1 MDRTLPLDL
10 DDLPFSGR
18 LPSLPAVALEVLRVC
33 QDPEA
38 SVDELVRV
46 LGRDPALAAKLL
58 QTANSSFYNRG
69 HEVTSLHRAAMML
82 GLRALK
88 VLALGFTLVHEL
100 PQREAAAGL
109 DLKVFWH
116 RCAVNAV
123 IARTLA
129 LTVGSRWCEEAFLAG
144 LVAPIGKLALAQGMP
159 DRYAEAVHAGDGW
172 PPETTERDHIGFTS
186 SELAEAL
193 LRSWGVPE
201 LIVVAAS
208 YSERLDALERVTADH
223 RELAELVGLALE
235 ASAMFFSDDRGTR
248 LAAFGEKAERLY
260 GLRRNDIDALV
271 ETLSAEIGDTAEV
284 LALDLPPGFSY
295 EALIDE
301 ARMQIASMSLEAVM
315 SLEQTTREADE
326 LARENAALA
335 ARAMTDPLT
344 ELPNRAAL
352 DDFVTRHVQQRM
364 RGPLPDALGILMI
377 DVDRFKAVN
386 DTYGHQLG
394 DDLLRAVAG
403 AMLGVTRANELL
415 ARYGGEEFCLV
426 MPQTTVEGLRIAG
439 ERLREAVAAR
449 SMALGDGDAGTI
461 RATVSVGGCCLERID
476 SEDSWEQLVELA
488 DQALYRAK
496 AAGRNRVEI
505 AVATPAGA

>member
-1 MDRTLPLDL
+1 MDCASPLELSELPL
-10 DDLPFSGR
+10 SGR

-33 QDPEA
+33 QDPDA
-38 SVDELVRV
+38 DVDELVIV
-46 LGRDPALAAKLL
+46 LSRDPALAAKLL
-58 QTANSSFYNRG
+58 QTANSFFYNRG

-109 DLKVFWH
+109 DLKAFWH

-123 IARTLA
+123 IARALA

-159 DRYAEAVHAGDGW
+159 ERYREAVRAGSGW
-172 PPETTERDHIGFTS
+172 PSEATERDQLGFTS
-186 SELAEAL
+186 SEVAEAL

-208 YSERLDALERVTADH
+208 YSQRPERLDSAAADQ
-223 RELAELVGLALE
+223 RELAELIGLALQ
-235 ASAMFFSDDRGTR
+235 ATSMFFSEDSASR
-248 LAAFGEKAERLY
+248 LAAFGEQAEQLY
-260 GLRRNDIDALV
+260 GLGRDDIDALV
-271 ETLSAEIGDTAEV
+271 ETLEAEIRETAEV

-301 ARMQIASMSLEAVM
+301 ARMQIASVSLDAVM
-315 SLEQTTREADE
+315 NLEQTAREADE
-326 LARENAALA
+326 LARENEVLA

-352 DDFVTRHVQQRM
+352 DDFVTRHLQQRL

-377 DVDRFKAVN
+377 DIDRFKAVN
-386 DTYGHQLG
+386 DTYGHHVG
-394 DDLLRAVAG
+394 DEVLRAVAE

-415 ARYGGEEFCLV
+415 ARFGGEEFCLV
-426 MPQTTVEGLRIAG
+426 LPQTTVEGLRVAA

-449 SMALGDGDAGTI
+449 SVAIGEPAAGTI
-461 RATVSVGGCCLERID
+461 RATVSVGGCCFESID
-476 SEDSWEQLVELA
+476 AADSWERLVELA

-496 AAGRNRVEI
+496 AAGRDRVEI
-505 AVATPAGA
+505 AAATPAGA